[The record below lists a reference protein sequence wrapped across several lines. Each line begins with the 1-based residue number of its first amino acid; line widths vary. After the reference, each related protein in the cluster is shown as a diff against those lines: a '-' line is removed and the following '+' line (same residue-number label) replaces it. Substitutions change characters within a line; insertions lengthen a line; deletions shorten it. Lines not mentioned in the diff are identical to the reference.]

1 MVKNGELN
9 LKGENNGRSVLTK
22 QKVIKIR
29 KLYNE
34 GNLTQK
40 EIGESFGVD
49 QTTISL
55 IKNRKIWME

>member
-1 MVKNGELN
+1 